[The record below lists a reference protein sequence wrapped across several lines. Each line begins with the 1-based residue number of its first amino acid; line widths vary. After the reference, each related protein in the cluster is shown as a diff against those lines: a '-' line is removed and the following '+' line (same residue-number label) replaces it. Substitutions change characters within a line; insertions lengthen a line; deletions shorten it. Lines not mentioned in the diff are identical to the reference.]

1 MSVFVWVPLLIGILL
16 GDLTHVVI
24 MLSNDVQIELINIE
38 VSDCKSKLEVW
49 LIAMLIFVQAFQ
61 LLNFLILDSSK
72 DLRDTIRCL
81 DPFPD
86 TMQFKQINKTHK
98 QLKEDRTSLLEV
110 KAFKLSRDKT
120 KRIFVLV
127 AYLCLPIIVIVIII
141 NVISIVITASLSNII
156 ELMSSLWA
164 SLQTLT
170 SHRYWCFIIVSNNYE
185 CWIVKLCSYVHV
197 FIYLIIVQ

>member
-1 MSVFVWVPLLIGILL
+1 
-16 GDLTHVVI
+16 
-24 MLSNDVQIELINIE
+24 
-38 VSDCKSKLEVW
+38 
-49 LIAMLIFVQAFQ
+49 MLIFIQAFQ

-86 TMQFKQINKTHK
+86 AVQFKQINKSHK

-110 KAFKLSRDKT
+110 KAFKLSRDKA

-127 AYLCLPIIVIVIII
+127 AYLSLPIIVIVIIIII

-156 ELMSSLWA
+156 ELMSSL
-164 SLQTLT
+164 
-170 SHRYWCFIIVSNNYE
+170 
-185 CWIVKLCSYVHV
+185 
-197 FIYLIIVQ
+197 

>member
-1 MSVFVWVPLLIGILL
+1 
-16 GDLTHVVI
+16 
-24 MLSNDVQIELINIE
+24 MLSNDVRVEVIEIE
-38 VSDCKSKLEVW
+38 VSDCNSKLKVW
-49 LIAMLIFVQAFQ
+49 LIAVLIFIQAFQ

-156 ELMSSLWA
+156 EFMSSL
-164 SLQTLT
+164 
-170 SHRYWCFIIVSNNYE
+170 
-185 CWIVKLCSYVHV
+185 
-197 FIYLIIVQ
+197 

>member
-1 MSVFVWVPLLIGILL
+1 MWVPFLIIILL
-16 GDLTHVVI
+16 GDLTLVVI
-24 MLSNDVQIELINIE
+24 MLSNDVRVEVIEIE
-38 VSDCKSKLEVW
+38 VSDCNSKLKVW
-49 LIAMLIFVQAFQ
+49 LIAVLIFIQAFQ

-156 ELMSSLWA
+156 EFMSSL
-164 SLQTLT
+164 
-170 SHRYWCFIIVSNNYE
+170 
-185 CWIVKLCSYVHV
+185 
-197 FIYLIIVQ
+197 

>member
-16 GDLTHVVI
+16 GDLTLVVI
-24 MLSNDVQIELINIE
+24 MLSNDVRIELIKIE
-38 VSDCKSKLEVW
+38 ESDCKSKLEVW
-49 LIAMLIFVQAFQ
+49 LIAMLIFIQAFQ

-86 TMQFKQINKTHK
+86 TVQFKQINKSHK

-110 KAFKLSRDKT
+110 KAFKLYRDKA

-127 AYLCLPIIVIVIII
+127 AYLSLPIIVIVIII

>member
-1 MSVFVWVPLLIGILL
+1 
-16 GDLTHVVI
+16 

-49 LIAMLIFVQAFQ
+49 LIAMLIFIQAFQ

-86 TMQFKQINKTHK
+86 TVHFKQINKSHK

-110 KAFKLSRDKT
+110 KAFKFSRDKA

-127 AYLCLPIIVIVIII
+127 AYLSLPIIVIVIII

-197 FIYLIIVQ
+197 FIYLLIVQ

>member
-1 MSVFVWVPLLIGILL
+1 
-16 GDLTHVVI
+16 
-24 MLSNDVQIELINIE
+24 
-38 VSDCKSKLEVW
+38 
-49 LIAMLIFVQAFQ
+49 MLIFIQAFQ

-86 TMQFKQINKTHK
+86 TVQFKQINKSHK

-110 KAFKLSRDKT
+110 KAFKLPRDKA

-156 ELMSSLWA
+156 ELMSSRRTVSDV
-164 SLQTLT
+164 SLLFQTIT
-170 SHRYWCFIIVSNNYE
+170 NVE
-185 CWIVKLCSYVHV
+185 
-197 FIYLIIVQ
+197 

>member
-1 MSVFVWVPLLIGILL
+1 
-16 GDLTHVVI
+16 
-24 MLSNDVQIELINIE
+24 MLSNDVRVEVIKIE
-38 VSDCKSKLEVW
+38 VSDCNSKLKVW
-49 LIAMLIFVQAFQ
+49 LIAVLIFIQAFQ

-156 ELMSSLWA
+156 EFMSSL
-164 SLQTLT
+164 
-170 SHRYWCFIIVSNNYE
+170 
-185 CWIVKLCSYVHV
+185 
-197 FIYLIIVQ
+197 